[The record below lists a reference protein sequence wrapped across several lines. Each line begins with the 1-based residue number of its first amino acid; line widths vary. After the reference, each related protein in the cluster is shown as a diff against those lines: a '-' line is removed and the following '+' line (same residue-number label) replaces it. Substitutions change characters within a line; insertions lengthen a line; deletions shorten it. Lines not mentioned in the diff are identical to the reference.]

1 MTGNSTSS
9 SEDPA
14 SLRDINTEWSLL
26 RLAHEDATSGS
37 DAARRAML
45 LRYGPA
51 VRRYVAVVVRDPHA
65 ADEVA
70 QDVMVRMMRGD
81 FGVADPKRGRF
92 RDLLRHS
99 VRNMVRNYY
108 SKENRR
114 RGVELDESLEPA
126 GDDAPDDPWLSEW
139 VRTLLDST
147 WRALE
152 RYQAQTSG
160 SVPYTVL
167 KLREEFPGD
176 ESDVLAERLSQKSG
190 KTFNAA
196 GARQQL
202 RRARL
207 RFAQLLIEEVAQG
220 LRDPSPDAVE
230 DELINLGLME
240 YVRDFLPDDWKET
253 GLLKE

>member
-1 MTGNSTSS
+1 MPPHNDPSS
-9 SEDPA
+9 DDPA

-26 RLAHEDATSGS
+26 RLAHEDTIAGS

-70 QDVMVRMMRGD
+70 QEVMVRMMRGD

-108 SKENRR
+108 AKENRR

-126 GDDAPDDPWLSEW
+126 ADEAPDDPWLSEW
-139 VRTLLDST
+139 IRTLLDST

-160 SVPYTVL
+160 SVAYTIL
-167 KLREEFPGD
+167 KLRQEHPDD
-176 ESDVLAERLSQKSG
+176 ESEVLAERLAKSAG
-190 KTFNAA
+190 KSFNAA

-207 RFAQLLIEEVAQG
+207 RFAQYLVEEVAQG
-220 LRDPSPDAVE
+220 LRDPSPQAVE
-230 DELINLGLME
+230 DELMSLGLME
-240 YVRDFLPDDWKET
+240 FVRDFLPDDWQQSGVLRE
-253 GLLKE
+253 